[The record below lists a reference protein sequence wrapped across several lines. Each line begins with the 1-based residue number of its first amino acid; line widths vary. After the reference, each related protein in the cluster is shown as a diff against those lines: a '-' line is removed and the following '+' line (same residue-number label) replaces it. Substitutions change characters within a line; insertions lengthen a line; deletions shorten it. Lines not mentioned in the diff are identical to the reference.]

1 MSSQHYKAMA
11 VNQEECVW
19 GHEDWIAL
27 SAKDSVQEKTL
38 DANVICL
45 LVLGLVPIIVGLAAN
60 IWPIALAA
68 PWPWLL
74 AWLDIRQ
81 RRRGRKH

>member
-1 MSSQHYKAMA
+1 MSSNRYETIAMS
-11 VNQEECVW
+11 QEECMW
-19 GHEDWIAL
+19 EQMDLINLG
-27 SAKDSVQEKTL
+27 AKDLVQETTL

-45 LVLGLVPIIVGLAAN
+45 LVLGLIPIIVGAATG

>member
-1 MSSQHYKAMA
+1 MSSRHYNTIA
-11 VNQEECVW
+11 VNQEEYAW
-19 GHEDWIAL
+19 EQENLIAL
-27 SAKDSVQEKTL
+27 SAKDSAQEKAL

-45 LVLGLVPIIVGLAAN
+45 LVLGLIPIIVGLAAN